1 MPDDIV
7 VNKATVIERCVAR
20 VREEYADDPG
30 NLYNDIRRQDSI
42 ILNMLRASEAS
53 IDLAMH
59 LIRRHRLGIPQE
71 SRDAF
76 EMLATSG
83 LLESQLADRMMAMV
97 GFRNVAVH
105 EYQRLNLD
113 IVKAIVENDLDD
125 FLSFSTWALKT
136 QAATATQ
143 DQ

>member
-7 VNKATVIERCVAR
+7 VNKAAVIERCVAR
-20 VREEYADDPG
+20 VREEYGEDPR
-30 NLYNDIRRQDSI
+30 NLYEDVRRQDSI
-42 ILNMLRASEAS
+42 ILNLLRASEAS

-76 EMLATSG
+76 EMLSSAG
-83 LLESQLADRMMAMV
+83 LLGRQLADRMMAMV

-105 EYQRLNLD
+105 EYQRLNVN
-113 IVKAIVENDLDD
+113 IVKGIFENDLGD

-136 QAATATQ
+136 QTATEPRNP
-143 DQ
+143 